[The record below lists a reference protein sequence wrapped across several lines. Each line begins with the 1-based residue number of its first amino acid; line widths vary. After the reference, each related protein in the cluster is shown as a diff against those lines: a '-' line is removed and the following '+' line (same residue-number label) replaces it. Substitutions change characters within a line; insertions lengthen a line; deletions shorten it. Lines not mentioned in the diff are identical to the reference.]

1 MLMELIWL
9 GGWYDGFGVM
19 VWYIYILIIVYG
31 DVYIKIVG
39 NVEWIFFVVILN
51 FLCGWSVNIMND
63 FYLLRFLFWWVVLIV
78 YI

>member
-9 GGWYDGFGVM
+9 VGWYDCFGVM

-31 DVYIKIVG
+31 DVNIKIVR

-51 FLCGWSVNIMND
+51 FLCGRIVNIMND

>member
-31 DVYIKIVG
+31 DVNIKIVG

-51 FLCGWSVNIMND
+51 FLCGRIVNIMND

>member
-9 GGWYDGFGVM
+9 GGWYDCFGVM
-19 VWYIYILIIVYG
+19 VWYIYILVIVYG
-31 DVYIKIVG
+31 DVNIKIVG
-39 NVEWIFFVVILN
+39 NVEWIFFFVILN
-51 FLCGWSVNIMND
+51 FLCGWIVNIMND